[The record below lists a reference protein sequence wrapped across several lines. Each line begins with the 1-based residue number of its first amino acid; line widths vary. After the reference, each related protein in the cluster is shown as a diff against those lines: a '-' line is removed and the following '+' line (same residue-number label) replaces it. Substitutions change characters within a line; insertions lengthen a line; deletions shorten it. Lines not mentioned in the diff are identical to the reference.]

1 MPPSTLRARPGP
13 RQVNKRQARRQIQL
27 RRQRRGKTATVTEPT
42 TDTVT
47 DAGCRHGHSNMRA
60 HCYHPPHLGGVVL
73 IYIASFAGLLSAVV
87 LAVVYL
93 ADRYEREPVELIQ
106 NTFLLGFVGQ
116 LVLVVATT
124 AVIGQLLWSGPWLLI
139 TVAGAAL
146 VMPTYLRSL
155 AEMDERFDGIVYTV
169 ACLAGATCVIHLNN
183 LPQVAAAS
191 PFHDALEDGAIPG
204 LRDLLIVDSSPAFA
218 AELGQGLTVI
228 LAGVLIGATLGLL
241 HLRGQRTGQ
250 TAAACAAVG
259 LITIGLDVAT
269 GGIWPVRAGLV
280 AVAIAAAVAIKRRSV
295 FKDRPQQAE
304 RDVLILAFKTLL
316 IVLGAALFAVVLL
329 QTVAPPAQLPDD
341 PEDDA
346 ELAVRAGSDGDA
358 HGRGLQA

>member
-1 MPPSTLRARPGP
+1 M
-13 RQVNKRQARRQIQL
+13 
-27 RRQRRGKTATVTEPT
+27 
-42 TDTVT
+42 
-47 DAGCRHGHSNMRA
+47 
-60 HCYHPPHLGGVVL
+60 L

-124 AVIGQLLWSGPWLLI
+124 AVTGQLLWSGPWLLI

-218 AELGQGLTVI
+218 AELGQGLMVI
-228 LAGVLIGATLGLL
+228 LAGVLIGAALGVL
-241 HLRGQRTGQ
+241 HHRGQRPGRI
-250 TAAACAAVG
+250 AAACVAVG
-259 LITIGLDVAT
+259 LVAIGTDVAT
-269 GGIWPVRAGLV
+269 GGIWPVRVGLA

-295 FKDRPQQAE
+295 FKGRPQPNE
-304 RDVLILAFKTLL
+304 SDVLVLAFKTLL
-316 IVLGAALFAVVLL
+316 MVLGAALLAMVLL
-329 QTVAPPAQLPDD
+329 QTLAPPAQRPDD
-341 PEDDA
+341 PEVDA
-346 ELAVRAGSDGDA
+346 GVSFLVGSDGDA
-358 HGRGLQA
+358 QGWGLAA